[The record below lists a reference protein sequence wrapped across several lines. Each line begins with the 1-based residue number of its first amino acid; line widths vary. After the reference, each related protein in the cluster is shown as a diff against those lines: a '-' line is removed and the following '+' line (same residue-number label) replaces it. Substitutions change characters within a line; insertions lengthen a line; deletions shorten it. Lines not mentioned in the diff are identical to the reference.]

1 MKKLVF
7 VALLPCILL
16 CSCTEKMKQFQ
27 EESTKK
33 FGDQHFK
40 TAISLIELY
49 KVRHGYY
56 PASLDSIEF
65 AGDWDKLALNT
76 TEYKKLDDGY
86 ELNLNHSFTGKPD
99 SLHIKYPV
107 AFWKGLGIKKSN
119 LLLKPHRRK
128 GTEK

>member
-1 MKKLVF
+1 MKKLLF
-7 VALLPCILL
+7 IAFLPCILL

-33 FGDQHFK
+33 FDDQHFK

-65 AGDWDKLALNT
+65 AGDWDQMAINS

-86 ELNLNHSFTGKPD
+86 ELNLSSSFAGTTD
-99 SLHIKYPV
+99 SLHIKYPPD
-107 AFWKGLGIKKSN
+107 FWKGLGLKKSN
-119 LLLKPHRRK
+119 LKIKNHKRHK
-128 GTEK
+128 